1 MAKKKTSAEENP
13 SSQAPLTKGARGN
26 NGGGENGYTVLARR
40 YRPQQFSDLVGQ
52 EAVAQSLVNALKSN
66 RVAHAYLFTGT
77 RGVGKTSTARILAK
91 ALNCVNGPT
100 PTPCDQCES
109 CKAIAVGEDVD
120 VIEIDG
126 ASNNKVEEIR
136 ELRQNVGFRPSRSR
150 YKIYV
155 IDEVHMLTTS
165 AFNALLKTLEEPPP
179 HVKFIFATTELHKI
193 PITIL
198 SRCQRFD
205 FIGIGTERIL
215 ERLRGIVQSEGKEA
229 DDEALTI
236 VARRAAGSMRD
247 AQSLLDQVLAFGT
260 DRITAKMVQQLLG
273 TGDED
278 YIVGMATSML
288 ERDVPKALALL
299 HQGVNQGIVLGELIE
314 QLVEYWRDLMVLKSA
329 GPHATGLNFSAR
341 FHDGMRQQAE
351 QVSLDG
357 ILAGLDLLSATK
369 ARLRDS
375 RHAHALVEMLIV
387 RMGRLENL
395 VSVAELARQL
405 LQGRSAGGA
414 GVAPTGRSE
423 PGATF
428 VSLKKNSLAP
438 EPTSPPAQ
446 GNSQILD
453 ASVILANTNGN
464 QQAISMPW
472 DTAHLPELWQALVAE
487 VGTNMTG
494 RRIASVLEKKDSVAI
509 SAPNFLVIRFPSH
522 YTRERQVCEEPDNL
536 ARLEACLQKI
546 TGRSVTVRFDVV
558 QGSEPPAE
566 EIKPV
571 PRVQQQ
577 RREALQEPLVRR
589 AMESLGATLI
599 RVDEGFGSV
608 ADKTNTQPE
617 AEADD
622 V

>member
-1 MAKKKTSAEENP
+1 MAKKKQTSAPDSEV
-13 SSQAPLTKGARGN
+13 QAAEAQSGA
-26 NGGGENGYTVLARR
+26 YTVLARR
-40 YRPQQFSDLVGQ
+40 YRPRQFSDLVGQ

-165 AFNALLKTLEEPPP
+165 AFNALLKTLEEPPS

-205 FIGIGTERIL
+205 FIGIGTDKIT
-215 ERLRGIVQSEGKEA
+215 ERLRGIVEAEGKTA
-229 DDEALTI
+229 DDDAITI
-236 VARRAAGSMRD
+236 IARRAAGSMRD

-278 YIVGMATSML
+278 FVVTLATSVL
-288 ERDVPKALALL
+288 EGDVPKALDLL
-299 HQGVNQGIVLGELIE
+299 RQGVNQGIVLGELIE
-314 QLVEYWRDLMVLKSA
+314 QLVEYWRDLMVVKS
-329 GPHATGLNFSAR
+329 GGSVVTPLNFSAR
-341 FHDGMRQQAE
+341 FHDGMRRQGE
-351 QVSLDG
+351 QLSLDG

-375 RHAHALVEMLIV
+375 RHAHVLVEMLLV

-395 VSVAELARQL
+395 ISVADLARQL
-405 LQGRSAGGA
+405 LVRPHQGEGRSS
-414 GVAPTGRSE
+414 PTSRTE
-423 PGATF
+423 GATTF
-428 VSLKKNSLAP
+428 AALKKNSLAP
-438 EPTSPPAQ
+438 DANRDRA
-446 GNSQILD
+446 GNSQNDD
-453 ASVILANTNGN
+453 APKHDAASGNGDGDVDV
-464 QQAISMPW
+464 AAF
-472 DTAHLPELWQALVAE
+472 DVVRLPELWQALVSE
-487 VGTNMTG
+487 MGTNMIG
-494 RRIASVLEKKDSVAI
+494 KRIVAALEKRESVAI
-509 SAPNFLVIRFPSH
+509 SAPNCLVIGFPGH
-522 YTRERQVCEEPDNL
+522 YTRERQVCEEPDHL
-536 ARLEACLQKI
+536 ARLEACLKKL
-546 TGRSVTVRFDVV
+546 TGRPVTVRFDVV
-558 QGSEPPAE
+558 QSDPSQAKLEV
-566 EIKPV
+566 KPV

-577 RREALQEPLVRR
+577 RRDAMQEPLVRR

-608 ADKTNTQPE
+608 ANNVNSQPE
-617 AEADD
+617 ADEND